1 MTPFFAKPP
10 ITATIARGVPAA
22 TPQAPATTITDMVEM
37 RFLVTKK
44 VITAKKIVNSTSQA
58 ASLSDIRW
66 MGAFLLSASS
76 TSLMIWP
83 KTVSFPT
90 FSVRTSNTPDWSTDP
105 ANTLLPTNFSTATAS
120 PVMAD
125 WLTNPE
131 PLTRFPSTG
140 ILSPSLTI
148 TVSPGRMDSTA
159 VSIPRRA
166 LVRRDGKEIETAV
179 ESIRPGETVIVR
191 DGERIPVDGNLVKG
205 SGFVNQSAITG
216 EAVAVEKLVGSRV
229 FAGSVDQSGV
239 FEVRTEKVG
248 NETVFGQ
255 IIRLVEEA
263 EGRKAPI
270 QRISDKLAAWLVEF
284 TIVFA
289 VITFVVTRN
298 LISTISVIVV
308 AGACGVAAGTPLAIV
323 AVMGGL
329 AKKGVI
335 VKGGLYVQEM
345 SKVDTVVIHKTGTL
359 TLGDPEV
366 TDVVGLDG
374 CSEEQVLTY
383 ASAAERFSK
392 HPLAHAIMAKAQAL
406 GVSSESGV
414 SSDYLAG
421 KGIVSWYDGEQVLVG
436 NSVLMN
442 EQHVPLSN
450 DVDTTITSKVSEGK
464 TTVLVAHGGRICGVI
479 GISDKVRDE
488 SREAVKELGRMGLS
502 TIMLTGDNKVASKSV
517 GEQVGIDEVHAELL
531 PADKVSYIEQLS
543 GSGRRIV
550 MVGDGVN
557 DAPALALANVGVGM
571 GAGTD
576 IAIEEAD
583 IVLMTNDL
591 GRIPTIIK
599 ASKQAYGVIM
609 QNFYGTLIVD
619 GIGLGLAFEGLLN
632 PLFAAGIHVVSE
644 LVFILN
650 SARLIR

>member
-1 MTPFFAKPP
+1 MGLAALFSYLGLWRSFSPIDFVAIGATLVGGYPVFVETFHSLRHRSINMEVSMTIAIVASLLVGQFTAAVVVTFFVLLSEFIEAYAVDKGR
-10 ITATIARGVPAA
+10 ATIVKL
-22 TPQAPATTITDMVEM
+22 E
-37 RFLVTKK
+37 K
-44 VITAKKIVNSTSQA
+44 
-58 ASLSDIRW
+58 
-66 MGAFLLSASS
+66 
-76 TSLMIWP
+76 
-83 KTVSFPT
+83 
-90 FSVRTSNTPDWSTDP
+90 
-105 ANTLLPTNFSTATAS
+105 
-120 PVMAD
+120 
-125 WLTNPE
+125 
-131 PLTRFPSTG
+131 
-140 ILSPSLTI
+140 
-148 TVSPGRMDSTA
+148 
-159 VSIPRRA
+159 SIPRRA

-179 ESIRPGETVIVR
+179 ETIQPGEIVIVR

-216 EAVAVEKLVGSRV
+216 EAVAVEKMVGSRV

-263 EGRKAPI
+263 ESRKAPI

-335 VKGGLYVQEM
+335 VKGGVYVQEM
-345 SKVDTVVIHKTGTL
+345 SKVDTVVIDKTGTL

-392 HPLAHAIMAKAQAL
+392 HPLAHAIMAKTQAL
-406 GVSSESGV
+406 GIRSESAV
-414 SSDYLAG
+414 SSDYMAG

-450 DVDTTITSKVSEGK
+450 DVDATITSKVSEGK

-591 GRIPTIIK
+591 GRIPTIVK

-619 GIGLGLAFEGLLN
+619 GIGLGLAFQGLLN

>member
-1 MTPFFAKPP
+1 MSTPRNELPVLEGARGSPVSEPLKNREDEIRLFLMGVASLFSYLGFWRSFSPIDFVAIGATLVGGFPVFIETFHSLRHRSINMEVSMTVAIVASLLVGQFTAAVVVTFFVLLSEFIEAYAVDKGR
-10 ITATIARGVPAA
+10 ATIVKLER
-22 TPQAPATTITDMVEM
+22 
-37 RFLVTKK
+37 
-44 VITAKKIVNSTSQA
+44 
-58 ASLSDIRW
+58 
-66 MGAFLLSASS
+66 
-76 TSLMIWP
+76 
-83 KTVSFPT
+83 
-90 FSVRTSNTPDWSTDP
+90 
-105 ANTLLPTNFSTATAS
+105 
-120 PVMAD
+120 
-125 WLTNPE
+125 
-131 PLTRFPSTG
+131 
-140 ILSPSLTI
+140 
-148 TVSPGRMDSTA
+148 
-159 VSIPRRA
+159 SIPRRA
-166 LVRRDGKEIETAV
+166 LVRRNGKEV
-179 ESIRPGETVIVR
+179 ESEVETIQQGETVIVR
-191 DGERIPVDGNLVKG
+191 DGERIPVDGALVKG

-263 EGRKAPI
+263 ESRKAPI

-289 VITFVVTRN
+289 VITFLVTRN

-329 AKKGVI
+329 AKRGVI
-335 VKGGLYVQEM
+335 VKGGVYVQEM
-345 SKVDTVVIHKTGTL
+345 SKVDTVVIDKTGTL
-359 TLGDPEV
+359 TFGDPEV

-374 CSEEQVLTY
+374 CSREQVLTY
-383 ASAAERFSK
+383 ASAAEKFSK
-392 HPLAHAIMAKAQAL
+392 HPLAHAIVAKAQAL
-406 GVSSESGV
+406 GVTSGSTS
-414 SSDYLAG
+414 SSDYMAG
-421 KGIVSWYDGEQVLVG
+421 KGIVSWYDGEQVIVG
-436 NSVLMN
+436 NSLLMN
-442 EQHVPLSN
+442 EQHVALSN
-450 DVDTTITSKVSEGK
+450 DVDATITSKVLEGK

-479 GISDKVRDE
+479 GISDKIRNE
-488 SREAVKELGRMGLS
+488 SREAVQELGKMGLS
-502 TIMLTGDNKVASKSV
+502 TIMLTGDNQIASKTV
-517 GEQVGIDEVHAELL
+517 GEQVGINEVHAELL

-543 GSGRRIV
+543 ASGRRIA

-557 DAPALALANVGVGM
+557 DAPALALANVGIGM

-591 GRIPTIIK
+591 GRIPLIVK

>member
-1 MTPFFAKPP
+1 MSTPRNELPVLGGMRDSHISEPSKNREDEIRLFLMGVAALFSYLGFWRGFILIDVVAIGATFIGGYPVFMETFHSLRHRSINMEVSMTVAIVASLLVGQFTAAVVVTFFVLLSEFIEAYAVDKGR
-10 ITATIARGVPAA
+10 ATIVKL
-22 TPQAPATTITDMVEM
+22 E
-37 RFLVTKK
+37 K
-44 VITAKKIVNSTSQA
+44 
-58 ASLSDIRW
+58 
-66 MGAFLLSASS
+66 
-76 TSLMIWP
+76 
-83 KTVSFPT
+83 
-90 FSVRTSNTPDWSTDP
+90 
-105 ANTLLPTNFSTATAS
+105 
-120 PVMAD
+120 
-125 WLTNPE
+125 
-131 PLTRFPSTG
+131 
-140 ILSPSLTI
+140 
-148 TVSPGRMDSTA
+148 
-159 VSIPRRA
+159 SIPRRA
-166 LVRRDGKEIETAV
+166 LVRRNGKEVETDV
-179 ESIRPGETVIVR
+179 ETIQTSETVIVR
-191 DGERIPVDGNLVKG
+191 DGERIPVDGALVKG

-263 EGRKAPI
+263 ESRKAPI

-335 VKGGLYVQEM
+335 VKGGVYVQEM
-345 SKVDTVVIHKTGTL
+345 SKVDTVVIDKTGTL

-366 TDVVGLDG
+366 TDVVGLNG

-383 ASAAERFSK
+383 AAAAERFSK
-392 HPLAHAIMAKAQAL
+392 HPLAHAITAKAQSL
-406 GVSSESGV
+406 GVSSESNA
-414 SSDYLAG
+414 SSDYMAG

-450 DVDTTITSKVSEGK
+450 DVDATITSKVSEGK

-479 GISDKVRDE
+479 GISDKVREE

-502 TIMLTGDNKVASKSV
+502 TIMLTGDNRVASKSV

-591 GRIPTIIK
+591 GRIPTIVK

>member
-1 MTPFFAKPP
+1 MSTPRNELPVLQGMKGSLLRDLPKNREDEIRLSLMGVAALFSYLGFWRSFSPIDFVAIGATLVGGYPVFVETFHSLRHRSINMEVSMTVAIVASLLVGQFTAAVVVTFFVLLSEFIEAYAVDKGR
-10 ITATIARGVPAA
+10 ATIVKLER
-22 TPQAPATTITDMVEM
+22 
-37 RFLVTKK
+37 
-44 VITAKKIVNSTSQA
+44 
-58 ASLSDIRW
+58 
-66 MGAFLLSASS
+66 
-76 TSLMIWP
+76 
-83 KTVSFPT
+83 
-90 FSVRTSNTPDWSTDP
+90 
-105 ANTLLPTNFSTATAS
+105 
-120 PVMAD
+120 
-125 WLTNPE
+125 
-131 PLTRFPSTG
+131 
-140 ILSPSLTI
+140 
-148 TVSPGRMDSTA
+148 
-159 VSIPRRA
+159 SIPRRA
-166 LVRRDGKEIETAV
+166 LVRRDGKEIETSV
-179 ESIRPGETVIVR
+179 ETIQPGETVIVR

-263 EGRKAPI
+263 ESRKAPI

-335 VKGGLYVQEM
+335 VKGGVYVQEM
-345 SKVDTVVIHKTGTL
+345 SKVDTVVIDKTGTL

-392 HPLAHAIMAKAQAL
+392 HPLAHAIMAKAQTL
-406 GVSSESGV
+406 GVSSESST
-414 SSDYLAG
+414 SSDYMAG

-436 NSVLMN
+436 NTVLMN

-450 DVDTTITSKVSEGK
+450 DVDATITSKVSEGK

-502 TIMLTGDNKVASKSV
+502 TIMLTGDNKVASRSV

-591 GRIPTIIK
+591 GRIPTIVK

>member
-1 MTPFFAKPP
+1 MSTPRNELPVLEGMKGSLVREPPKNREDEIRLSLMGLAALFSYLGFWRSFSPIDFVAIGATLVGGYPVFAETFHSLRHRSINMEVSMTVAIVASLLVGQFTAAVVVTFFVLLSEFIEAYAVDKGR
-10 ITATIARGVPAA
+10 ATIVKLER
-22 TPQAPATTITDMVEM
+22 
-37 RFLVTKK
+37 
-44 VITAKKIVNSTSQA
+44 
-58 ASLSDIRW
+58 
-66 MGAFLLSASS
+66 
-76 TSLMIWP
+76 
-83 KTVSFPT
+83 
-90 FSVRTSNTPDWSTDP
+90 
-105 ANTLLPTNFSTATAS
+105 
-120 PVMAD
+120 
-125 WLTNPE
+125 
-131 PLTRFPSTG
+131 
-140 ILSPSLTI
+140 
-148 TVSPGRMDSTA
+148 
-159 VSIPRRA
+159 SIPRRA
-166 LVRRDGKEIETAV
+166 LVRRDGKEIETNV
-179 ESIRPGETVIVR
+179 ETIQPGETVIVR
-191 DGERIPVDGNLVKG
+191 DGERIPVDGALVKG

-263 EGRKAPI
+263 ESRKAPI

-335 VKGGLYVQEM
+335 VKGGVYVQEM
-345 SKVDTVVIHKTGTL
+345 SKVDTVVIDKTGTL

-392 HPLAHAIMAKAQAL
+392 HPLAHAIMAKAGAV
-406 GVSSESGV
+406 GISTESGV

-421 KGIVSWYDGEQVLVG
+421 KGIVSSYGGEQVLVG

-442 EQHVPLSN
+442 EQHIPLSD
-450 DVDTTITSKVSEGK
+450 DVDATITSKVLEGK

-479 GISDKVRDE
+479 GISDKVRNE
-488 SREAVKELGRMGLS
+488 SREAVLELGRMGLS
-502 TIMLTGDNKVASKSV
+502 TIMLTGDNEVASKSV

-591 GRIPTIIK
+591 GRIPTIVK

>member
-1 MTPFFAKPP
+1 MSIPRNELPVLEGMRGSPVREPAKNSEAEIRLSLMGLAALFSYLGFWRSFFPIDLVAIGATLVGGYPVFVETFHSLRHRSINMEVSMTVAIVASLLVGQFTAAVVVTFFVLLSEFIEAYAVDKGR
-10 ITATIARGVPAA
+10 ATIVKLER
-22 TPQAPATTITDMVEM
+22 
-37 RFLVTKK
+37 
-44 VITAKKIVNSTSQA
+44 
-58 ASLSDIRW
+58 
-66 MGAFLLSASS
+66 
-76 TSLMIWP
+76 
-83 KTVSFPT
+83 
-90 FSVRTSNTPDWSTDP
+90 
-105 ANTLLPTNFSTATAS
+105 
-120 PVMAD
+120 
-125 WLTNPE
+125 
-131 PLTRFPSTG
+131 
-140 ILSPSLTI
+140 
-148 TVSPGRMDSTA
+148 
-159 VSIPRRA
+159 SIPRRA

-179 ESIRPGETVIVR
+179 ESIQPGETVIVR

-263 EGRKAPI
+263 ESRKAPI

-289 VITFVVTRN
+289 VVTFVVTRN

-335 VKGGLYVQEM
+335 VKGGVYVQEM
-345 SKVDTVVIHKTGTL
+345 SKVDTVVIDKTGTL

-366 TDVVGLDG
+366 TDVVGLEG

-392 HPLAHAIMAKAQAL
+392 HPLAHAIMAKAEAL
-406 GVSSESGV
+406 GISSESGV
-414 SSDYLAG
+414 SSDYMAG

-450 DVDTTITSKVSEGK
+450 DVDATITSKISEGK
-464 TTVLVAHGGRICGVI
+464 TTVLVAHRGRICGVI

-502 TIMLTGDNKVASKSV
+502 TIMLTGDNEVASKSV

-591 GRIPTIIK
+591 GKIPTIVK

>member
-1 MTPFFAKPP
+1 MSIPRNELPVLEGMRGSPVREPAKNSEAEIRLSLMGLAALFSYLGFWRSFFPIDLVAIGATLVGGYPVFVETFHSLRHRSINMEVSMTVAIVASLLVGQFTAAVVVTFFVLLSEFIEAYAVDKGR
-10 ITATIARGVPAA
+10 ATIVKLER
-22 TPQAPATTITDMVEM
+22 
-37 RFLVTKK
+37 
-44 VITAKKIVNSTSQA
+44 
-58 ASLSDIRW
+58 
-66 MGAFLLSASS
+66 
-76 TSLMIWP
+76 
-83 KTVSFPT
+83 
-90 FSVRTSNTPDWSTDP
+90 
-105 ANTLLPTNFSTATAS
+105 
-120 PVMAD
+120 
-125 WLTNPE
+125 
-131 PLTRFPSTG
+131 
-140 ILSPSLTI
+140 
-148 TVSPGRMDSTA
+148 
-159 VSIPRRA
+159 SIPRRA

-179 ESIRPGETVIVR
+179 ESIQPGETVIVR

-263 EGRKAPI
+263 ESRKAPI

-289 VITFVVTRN
+289 VVTFVVTRN

-335 VKGGLYVQEM
+335 VKGGVYVQEM
-345 SKVDTVVIHKTGTL
+345 SKVDTVVIDKTGTL

-366 TDVVGLDG
+366 TDVVGLEG

-392 HPLAHAIMAKAQAL
+392 HPLAHAIMAKAEAL
-406 GVSSESGV
+406 GISSESGV
-414 SSDYLAG
+414 SSDYMAG

-450 DVDTTITSKVSEGK
+450 DVDATITSKVSEGK

-543 GSGRRIV
+543 NSGRKIA

-557 DAPALALANVGVGM
+557 DAPALALANVGIGM

-591 GRIPTIIK
+591 GRIPMIVK
-599 ASKQAYGVIM
+599 ASKKAYGAIM

>member
-1 MTPFFAKPP
+1 MSTPRNELPVLEGIKGPLVREPPKNTEDEIRLSLMGLAALFSYLGFWRSFSPIDFVAIGATLVGGYPVFVETFHSLRHRSINMEVSMTVAIVASLLVGQFTAAVVVTFFVLLSEFIEAYAVDKGR
-10 ITATIARGVPAA
+10 ATIVKLER
-22 TPQAPATTITDMVEM
+22 
-37 RFLVTKK
+37 
-44 VITAKKIVNSTSQA
+44 
-58 ASLSDIRW
+58 
-66 MGAFLLSASS
+66 
-76 TSLMIWP
+76 
-83 KTVSFPT
+83 
-90 FSVRTSNTPDWSTDP
+90 
-105 ANTLLPTNFSTATAS
+105 
-120 PVMAD
+120 
-125 WLTNPE
+125 
-131 PLTRFPSTG
+131 
-140 ILSPSLTI
+140 
-148 TVSPGRMDSTA
+148 
-159 VSIPRRA
+159 SIPRRA
-166 LVRRDGKEIETAV
+166 LVRRDGKEIETDV
-179 ESIRPGETVIVR
+179 ESIQPGETVIVR

-644 LVFILN
+644 LIFILN

>member
-1 MTPFFAKPP
+1 MGLAALFSYLGLWRSFSPIDFVAIGATLVGGYPVFVETFHSLRHRSINMEVSMTVAIIASLLVGQFTAAVVVTFFVLLSEFIEAYAVDKGR
-10 ITATIARGVPAA
+10 ATI
-22 TPQAPATTITDMVEM
+22 IKLE
-37 RFLVTKK
+37 K
-44 VITAKKIVNSTSQA
+44 
-58 ASLSDIRW
+58 
-66 MGAFLLSASS
+66 
-76 TSLMIWP
+76 
-83 KTVSFPT
+83 
-90 FSVRTSNTPDWSTDP
+90 
-105 ANTLLPTNFSTATAS
+105 
-120 PVMAD
+120 
-125 WLTNPE
+125 
-131 PLTRFPSTG
+131 
-140 ILSPSLTI
+140 
-148 TVSPGRMDSTA
+148 
-159 VSIPRRA
+159 SIPRRA

-179 ESIRPGETVIVR
+179 ETIQPGETVIVR

-205 SGFVNQSAITG
+205 SGFVNQAAITG
-216 EAVAVEKLVGSRV
+216 EAIAVEKLVGSRV

-263 EGRKAPI
+263 ESRKAPI

-335 VKGGLYVQEM
+335 VKGGVYVQEM
-345 SKVDTVVIHKTGTL
+345 SKVDTVVIDKTGTL

-392 HPLAHAIMAKAQAL
+392 HPLAHAIMAKAQTL
-406 GVSSESGV
+406 GISSEASA
-414 SSDYLAG
+414 SSDYMAG
-421 KGIVSWYDGEQVLVG
+421 KGIVSSYDGEQVLVG

-450 DVDTTITSKVSEGK
+450 DVDATITSKVSEGK
-464 TTVLVAHGGRICGVI
+464 TTVLIAHGGRICGVI

-488 SREAVKELGRMGLS
+488 SREAVHDLEKMGIS
-502 TIMLTGDNKVASKSV
+502 TIMLTGDNKVASKAV
-517 GEQVGIDEVHAELL
+517 GDQVGIEEVHAELL
-531 PADKVSYIEQLS
+531 PSDKVSYIEQLS
-543 GSGRRIV
+543 TSGRKIA

-557 DAPALALANVGVGM
+557 DAPALALANVGIGM

-591 GRIPTIIK
+591 GRIPLIVK